1 MIISTSLNLH
11 IPKEDLSSK
20 SLVILTYCVLMLRES
35 SLIMLQLENIGW
47 DSSPIK
53 TSNVLV
59 ATIPS
64 SQEDISFTSVWDLM
78 GIRTQEEIHWAISPC
93 SWLPILMLLH
103 SQIINLLFAK
113 LNLVYVFNFLLFPS
127 WLVIFPSFLSFSV
140 LVSLLVCFSCM

>member
-1 MIISTSLNLH
+1 MTISTSLNLH
-11 IPKEDLSSK
+11 IPKKDLGSK
-20 SLVILTYCVLMLRES
+20 SLVILTYYVLTLWEP

-47 DSSPIK
+47 DSFPMK

-64 SQEDISFTSVWDLM
+64 SQDNISFMSVWDLM
-78 GIRTQEEIHWAISPC
+78 GTGTQEEIHWAISPC

-103 SQIINLLFAK
+103 SQTINLLFAK
-113 LNLVYVFNFLLFPS
+113 LNLVYAFNFLLFSS

-140 LVSLLVCFSCM
+140 LVFLLVCFSCM